1 MIKTASF
8 KRFNRGQILVIES
21 TIIYSLL
28 RIETKQSS
36 SIECVNMMNLRLLQY
51 GSLVCE
57 RGTI

>member
-1 MIKTASF
+1 MASF
-8 KRFNRGQILVIES
+8 KRFNRGQILAIES